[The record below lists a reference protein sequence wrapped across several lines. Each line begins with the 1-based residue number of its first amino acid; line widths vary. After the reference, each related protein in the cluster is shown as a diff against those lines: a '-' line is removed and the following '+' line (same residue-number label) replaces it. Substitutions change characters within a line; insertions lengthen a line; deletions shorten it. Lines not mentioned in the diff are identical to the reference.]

1 MCLCM
6 LCLVRVSLPMN
17 QRANVCVCCM
27 RNRCWFLIL
36 PKKTRRTESVRVF
49 SCAVAHKM
57 CTHEKNNGCV
67 SHLYMCIIV
76 VDRKSAV
83 EIEIERGR
91 NKNAHWRWLSNR
103 CCRTHLLIFGQFSI
117 CSPFFCT
124 TTADA
129 DAAPQTKAFHFPLP
143 QLFRS
148 RYLWLVNRA
157 FSFWLCCC
165 CCFLLYF
172 FHPRQLD

>member
-1 MCLCM
+1 MLKRNECVCVCM
-6 LCLVRVSLPMN
+6 VRVSLPMN

-36 PKKTRRTESVRVF
+36 PKKKRRTESVRVF

-83 EIEIERGR
+83 EIEIEIERGR

-103 CCRTHLLIFGQFSI
+103 CRTHLLIFGQFSI
-117 CSPFFCT
+117 CSPFLHHYCWCWCCT
-124 TTADA
+124 TNQCVPFPTPTA
-129 DAAPQTKAFHFPLP
+129 LS
-143 QLFRS
+143 LSLSLVGES
-148 RYLWLVNRA
+148 RV
-157 FSFWLCCC
+157 
-165 CCFLLYF
+165 
-172 FHPRQLD
+172 